1 MDRYLKTNVYKKT
14 RFNKKGCRDIHIVP
28 NKNTKYE
35 CKPLLQIQSI
45 YYAQEDKK
53 DIFHYPQ
60 IRVEQCEYKDFIEYN
75 IAHKDFMFTDSEP
88 ESEEGFNDDNDD
100 RDE

>member
-45 YYAQEDKK
+45 YY
-53 DIFHYPQ
+53 PQ
-60 IRVEQCEYKDFIEYN
+60 IRVEQCGYKDFIEYN